1 MDLRIIKLAK
11 QEYEDMC
18 NVFDSLEKKGVVSS
32 PSGSMKLRDVLRM
45 DVANYLMYLSASDGQ
60 IDPNEVIVYQMITG
74 MRNDADEIR
83 EFIEE
88 NDIYSTSFGSTVPAS
103 LKIAADAE
111 YRIFMVTGETITFPE
126 QVIRMFEKI
135 GQVIIEADGGVT
147 DSERRDYSTYIET
160 LKEHL
165 RNRGF

>member
-1 MDLRIIKLAK
+1 MDLSVIKLAK

-18 NVFDSLEKKGVVSS
+18 NVFDSLEKKRVVDS

-45 DVANYLMYLSASDGQ
+45 DVANYLVYLSASDGQ
-60 IDPNEVIVYQMITG
+60 IDPNEVMVYQMITG
-74 MRNDADEIR
+74 MKNDAEEIK

-88 NDIYSTSFGSTVPAS
+88 NNIYSASFGSTVPAS
-103 LKIAADAE
+103 LKIAVEAE
-111 YRIFMVTGETITFPE
+111 YRIVMVTGETITFPE
-126 QVIRMFEKI
+126 QVIRLFEKI
-135 GQVIIEADGGVT
+135 GQVLIEADGGVT
-147 DSERRDYSTYIET
+147 ESERKDYNAYIET